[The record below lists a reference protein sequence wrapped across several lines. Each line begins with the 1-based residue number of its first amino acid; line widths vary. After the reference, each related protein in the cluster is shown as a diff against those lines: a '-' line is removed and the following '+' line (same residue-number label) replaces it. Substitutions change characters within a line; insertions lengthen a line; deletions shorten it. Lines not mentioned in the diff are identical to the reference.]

1 MRLARIAIIAPILF
15 ASLACAQT
23 PPPITDAPFPTA
35 GPLATQI
42 TTLLADPAVSRAHW
56 GIAVTTLNG
65 TPIYGLD
72 EAKLF
77 RPASTAKL
85 FTTAAAMALLGP
97 DSTVDT
103 TADFPKPSP
112 DGTVTGDLTLV
123 GRDDA
128 NLSGRII
135 PYAHAEPSAQQ
146 HPDPLRYI
154 DDFAAKTATAGVKH
168 ITGDIIG
175 SSWPWEPYPQ
185 GWGTDDLLW
194 GYGAP
199 VASLSLDDNQ
209 VLLTITP
216 GTLDEPEQSITLT
229 PDVGYY
235 TLAKSFVRTH
245 DAKSSS
251 NIAIYRDPGSRTL
264 RIVGTVPAGHPYETE
279 LAIEDP
285 PLYAAY
291 ALLSKLREHGIT
303 VDGTATS
310 PHDADF
316 VGNPDDFLRE
326 STMSLN
332 LNPEIHTLNGAGG
345 PSPDFILL
353 RHTSPTLAEDISVT
367 LKESQNL
374 HAELMLR
381 RLSRKF
387 PLDSPL
393 TASTFAQGARVVRQ
407 YLLNAGL
414 DPADFIFYDGSG
426 LSVKDLVTP
435 RATAQLLAYAAKQPW
450 FAQWKAALPIG
461 GVDGTLEHRFT
472 TALLKGHVFAKTG
485 TLGESRALSGYLD
498 AASGR
503 TLIFSILIDNHLPG
517 TSADRSTMDKIVAAI
532 AAAN

>member
-1 MRLARIAIIAPILF
+1 MRPARIAIIATILF

-23 PPPITDAPFPTA
+23 PPPITHAPYPTA

-103 TADFPKPSP
+103 TVYLSKPSA
-112 DGTVTGDLTLV
+112 DGITTGDLTIF
-123 GRDDA
+123 GRDNA
-128 NLSGRII
+128 NLSSRPI
-135 PYAHAEPSAQQ
+135 PPETSPNSRNPEPLQS
-146 HPDPLRYI
+146 I
-154 DDFAAKTATAGVKH
+154 DDLAARVADAGVKR

-175 SSWPWEPYPQ
+175 SSSPWEPYPQ

-199 VASLSLDDNQ
+199 VAGLSLDDNQ

-216 GTLDEPEQSITLT
+216 GIIDEEEQSITFT

-235 TLAKSFVRTH
+235 TIAKSFVRTH
-245 DAKSSS
+245 DAKSQP
-251 NIAIYRDPGSRTL
+251 NIAVYREPGSRSL
-264 RIVGTVPAGHPYETE
+264 RIVGTVPLGHPYKTE
-279 LAIEDP
+279 LAVDDP

-291 ALLSKLREHGIT
+291 SLLARLRAHGVM
-303 VDGTATS
+303 VDGSAKS
-310 PHDADF
+310 PHEADF
-316 VGNPDDFLRE
+316 AGNPDDFLHE
-326 STMSLN
+326 STTSVD
-332 LNPEIHTLNGAGG
+332 LNPKFGMIGNAAG
-345 PSPDFILL
+345 PADEVRISQ
-353 RHTSPTLAEDISVT
+353 TSPTLVDDVRFT

>member
-1 MRLARIAIIAPILF
+1 MRSIRIALTAPFLFVAIL
-15 ASLACAQT
+15 SAQT
-23 PPPITDAPFPTA
+23 PAIPHTPYPST
-35 GPLATQI
+35 GPLADQI
-42 TTLLADPAVSRAHW
+42 ATLLADPAVSRAHW
-56 GIAVTTLNG
+56 GIAVTTLDG

-85 FTTAAAMALLGP
+85 FTTAAAFALLGP
-97 DSTVDT
+97 KSTVDT
-103 TADFPKPSP
+103 TTYFPKPSP

-123 GRDDA
+123 GRGDA

-135 PYAHAEPSAQQ
+135 PWAHSEASTDLQ
-146 HPDPLRYI
+146 PDPLRYI
-154 DDFAAKTATAGVKH
+154 DDFAAKTAAAGVKH
-168 ITGDIIG
+168 ITGNIIG
-175 SSWPWEPYPQ
+175 SSWPWELYPQ

-199 VASLSLDDNQ
+199 VASLSIDDNQ
-209 VLLTITP
+209 VLLTVTP
-216 GTLDEPEQSITLT
+216 GAADESEQSIILT

-235 TLAKSFVRTH
+235 TIAKSFIRTH
-245 DAKSSS
+245 DAKSSP

-264 RIVGTVPAGHPYETE
+264 RIVGFVPAGHPYKTE
-279 LAIEDP
+279 LAIDDP

-291 ALLSKLREHGIT
+291 AMLSKLREHGIT
-303 VDGTATS
+303 VDGSAIS

-316 VGNPDDFLRE
+316 VGNPDDFLHE
-326 STMSLN
+326 STKSLN
-332 LNPEIHTLNGAGG
+332 FNPDIHTLNGAGG

-353 RHTSPTLAEDISVT
+353 THTSPTLAEDVTVT

-387 PLDSPL
+387 PIDATP

-435 RATAQLLAYAAKQPW
+435 RATAQLLAYATQQPW

-461 GVDGTLEHRFT
+461 GIDGTLEHRFT
-472 TALLKGHVFAKTG
+472 TAPLKAHIFAKTG

-503 TLIFSILIDNHLPG
+503 TLIVSILVDNHPPG

-532 AAAN
+532 AATN